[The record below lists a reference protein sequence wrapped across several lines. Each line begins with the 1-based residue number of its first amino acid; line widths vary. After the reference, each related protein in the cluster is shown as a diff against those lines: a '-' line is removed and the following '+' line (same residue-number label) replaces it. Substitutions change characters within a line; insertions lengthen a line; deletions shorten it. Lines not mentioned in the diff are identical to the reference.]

1 MHEPHVPV
9 LAEAVVR
16 YAVPSPGARSV
27 IDCTVG
33 AGGHAAALLRAM
45 GPAGRLLGIDR
56 DPDALRLAADRLAS
70 FGDQVRLV
78 HGNFAELG
86 EIVTQSGWGPSDA
99 VVYDFGLSSMHVDRP
114 ERGFSYQH
122 DAPLDMRMDT
132 TAPLSAYDV
141 VNTYDERHLA
151 RVIRSY
157 GEERWASRIA
167 QFIVAARKRRPIATT
182 GELVEVIRAAV
193 PSAARRVGP
202 HPARRTF
209 QALRLEVNKELEAIQ
224 SSLPQASAELSPGG
238 RLVALSYHSGE
249 DRLVKR
255 FMREEASGEA
265 PRLRLLTRKP
275 ERPSEE
281 EIARNPRASA
291 ARLRAAERLAAPPE
305 PDGPPG
311 GSAA

>member
-56 DPDALRLAADRLAS
+56 DPDALRLAADRLAA

-78 HGNFAELG
+78 PGNFAELG